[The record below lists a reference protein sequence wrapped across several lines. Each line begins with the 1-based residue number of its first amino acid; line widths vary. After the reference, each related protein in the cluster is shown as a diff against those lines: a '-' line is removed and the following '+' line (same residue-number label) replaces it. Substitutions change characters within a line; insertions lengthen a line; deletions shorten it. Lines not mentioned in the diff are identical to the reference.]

1 MNEDMFCKAVMCD
14 GIRSVLEEMT
24 AKHVK
29 GRPQDTWASIVTKD
43 RCNAQLELQYQ
54 RDMKIALAESLA
66 DSIEAQQRPG
76 PVQCTTQAT
85 GPGHDRLL

>member
-1 MNEDMFCKAVMCD
+1 
-14 GIRSVLEEMT
+14 MT

-76 PVQCTTQAT
+76 PAADLTQGGARGGREGGREAT
-85 GPGHDRLL
+85 K